1 MSSRRRSNKK
11 IKRYQSLKE
20 DIERDKAR
28 IMVDFG
34 GDIPDLLDDQFRE

>member
-1 MSSRRRSNKK
+1 VDQKEEE
-11 IKRYQSLKE
+11 IKNLKE

-34 GDIPDLLDDQFRE
+34 GDLPDLLDENFRS